1 MSMKPV
7 GWLGQEASR
16 HDHCYPSHKTIQA
29 SSDVLAEGFR
39 MVCVGDAVAAH
50 GGTCSKHPAPH
61 GAKVQKGSASVFVN
75 GKSMAR
81 QGDPVKCD
89 TGQMAPL
96 LRGRTTVSAG
106 ELSPFARARA
116 RMSAEVATGAAPDI
130 AGGQGGDLV
139 SGEGNDRLGPS
150 SMTGV
155 RAYRVGADG
164 VIRPVDLGAEPRYP
178 ARPGHILRPVSPE
191 DLNRA
196 LAENQPRST
205 RNASVEDGSTRVRI
219 MIMGYE
225 ESLSGR
231 YISAMT
237 KLGELL
243 DFRVEARVNSH
254 DLTSLTSEL
263 AGAKNLTVV
272 EVKSKSNTWT
282 EDAGETV
289 GPDEVRVPTLIEDK
303 SFIKKVIDDARASRL
318 LSEGIDPN
326 APFLPYALGVVNS
339 TNAGAAAAEQALR
352 TGMVPVR
359 TRGYAEGGNTLM
371 GTMADGRPFA
381 VVGYSSAVVTQKNME
396 RTEGRVDGR
405 ERMLKEARFVIAN
418 DLGVAPK
425 DVIFV
430 EQPEFHIDMRM
441 MMLPGGKGVVVND
454 SLEAARV
461 QAGWLRNQSESQR
474 PSDGASQ
481 QDIDAWTRAH
491 ADIEARIQNLAN
503 KAKTRSQL
511 EDVAAR
517 QLQEKGI
524 AVYRVAGNFD
534 DLRSPLKGKEAMNFL
549 NSERGIAPD
558 GSQYYI
564 GLAGTPE
571 AEKYFMDQM
580 KSVPSG
586 VSTFY
591 FVGTPQDTG
600 NTLSLG
606 GGISCRV
613 KSSD

>member
-7 GWLGQEASR
+7 GWLGQEANR

-29 SSDVLAEGFR
+29 SPDVLAEGFR
-39 MVCVGDAVAAH
+39 VVRVGDAVAAH

-75 GKSMAR
+75 GKPMAR
-81 QGDPVKCD
+81 EGDTVKCD
-89 TGQMAPL
+89 TGQTAPL

-106 ELSPFARARA
+106 DASPSAGARARV
-116 RMSAEVATGAAPDI
+116 SAEAPSGAAPDI
-130 AGGQGGDLV
+130 TGGLGGDLV

-164 VIRPVDLGAEPRYP
+164 VIRPVDLDAEPRYP
-178 ARPGHILRPVSPE
+178 ARPSHILRPVSPE

-205 RNASVEDGSTRVRI
+205 RNAAVEDGSTRIRI
-219 MIMGYE
+219 MIMGYDN
-225 ESLSGR
+225 SLSGR

-243 DFRVEARVNSH
+243 DFRVEARV
-254 DLTSLTSEL
+254 DEQRLPWLTREL
-263 AGAKNLTVV
+263 AGARNLTVV
-272 EVKSKSNTWT
+272 EVKSKSGTWT
-282 EDAGETV
+282 EDSGETV
-289 GPDEVRVPTLIEDK
+289 GPNEMRVPPLIEDQ
-303 SFIKKVIDDARASRL
+303 SFIKKVVDDARSPRLSR
-318 LSEGIDPN
+318 EGVDPN
-326 APFLPYALGVVNS
+326 AQFLPYALGVVNG

-352 TGMVPVR
+352 TGMIPVR
-359 TRGYAEGGNTLM
+359 TRGYEEGGNTLM
-371 GTMADGRPFA
+371 GKRADGTPFA
-381 VVGYSSAVVTQKNME
+381 IVGYSSAVVTQKNMD
-396 RTEGRVDGR
+396 RTERNADGR
-405 ERMLKEARFVIAN
+405 EHTLKEAQFVIAN

-441 MMLPGGKGVVVND
+441 MVLPEGKGVVVND
-454 SLEAARV
+454 SMEAAGV
-461 QAGWLRNQSESQR
+461 QAAWLRDRSESQR
-474 PSDGASQ
+474 PPDGARQ
-481 QDIDAWTRAH
+481 QDIDDWNRAH
-491 ADIEARIQNLAN
+491 AEIEERIQTLAR
-503 KAKTRSQL
+503 KARTRGQL

-517 QLQEKGI
+517 QLEEKGLT
-524 AVYRVAGNFD
+524 VYRVAGNFD
-534 DLRSPLKGKEAMNFL
+534 EVRSPVKGTEGMNFL
-549 NSERGIAPD
+549 NSERGVAPD

-571 AEKYFMDQM
+571 SEKYFMDQM
-580 KSVPSG
+580 QSVPSG

-591 FVGTPQDTG
+591 FVGTPKDTG
-600 NTLSLG
+600 ETLSLG